1 MVFLMFAR
9 LFAPPPPL
17 PYQALTP
24 QGAPKNSWEL
34 IRLFVWRRFRGRALL
49 QNLTA
54 AGGIGL
60 MSFEPVVLKNIVDGL
75 ANSNGQWSDD
85 IIRWFVIMAGLW
97 LGSALFNRLREVV
110 DAATQPHLRHE
121 IQFYLFSYLI
131 GHSPRFFQDNFA
143 GKIGQKVKTAGQSA
157 VQILQILTNDVI
169 RIVIILSTALY
180 LLAGTHVLFAAVLVG
195 WSALQLGLSALMAG
209 KCLKLSHA
217 YSAESSAS
225 SGRIVDIVANVELVR
240 AFTRR
245 RYELDLLAESLD
257 REAEKSVELRLYY
270 AKMWFVLFNALL
282 LFQLTL
288 IGLAVTQALNGD
300 MTVGDFSMVFSLS
313 MLVGYNVWGLSTQMH
328 GFFEQLGMLSEAIE
342 AISGPHEITDKPGA
356 AALKVAG
363 GAIRFDDVRFS
374 HGDQSSVFDGL
385 SLDIPG
391 GQKVALVGPS
401 GAGKSSAIKLLRRQF
416 EAQGGRILIDGQD
429 VCAVSLDS
437 LNAAVAEVPQSPA
450 LFHRSI
456 YENIAYARE
465 DATREEVERA
475 ARQAHSHDFIIARGR
490 GYDAV
495 VGEQGVRL
503 SGGERQR
510 IAIARAF
517 LKNAP
522 ILVLDEATSALDSQ
536 TEHLIQGAL
545 WELFEGRTVIA
556 IAHRLSTVTH
566 MDRILYMEHGR
577 ILEDGPHAELLA
589 RNGKYAE
596 LWRRQVG
603 GFLPEEGKETT
614 RSAATD

>member
-1 MVFLMFAR
+1 MFNR

-17 PYQALTP
+17 SYRDFTP
-24 QGAPKNSWEL
+24 DGVPKSPWRL
-34 IRLFVWRRFRGRALL
+34 IWLFASRRFWGRAML

-60 MSFEPVVLKNIVDGL
+60 MSFEPVALKNIVDGL
-75 ANSNGQWSDD
+75 AVSQGQWSDA
-85 IIRWFVIMAGLW
+85 IVGWFAVLAGLW

-131 GHSPRFFQDNFA
+131 GHSPRFFQDSFA
-143 GKIGQKVKTAGQSA
+143 GKVGQKVKSAGQSA
-157 VQILQILTNDVI
+157 VQILQILTNDLI
-169 RIVIILSTALY
+169 RIVIILSVALY
-180 LLAGTHVLFAAVLVG
+180 LLAGTHPLFAVVLLG
-195 WSALQLGLSALMAG
+195 WSALQLGLSATMAG
-209 KCLKLSHA
+209 KCLKLSHD
-217 YSAESSAS
+217 YSSESSAS
-225 SGRIVDIVANVELVR
+225 AGKIVDIVTNVELVR

-245 RYELDLLAESLD
+245 RHEFDLLARALD
-257 REAEKSVELRLYY
+257 REAEKSVQLRLYY

-282 LFQLTL
+282 LFQITL
-288 IGLAVTQALNGD
+288 IGVAVHQALQGH

-313 MLVGYNVWGLSTQMH
+313 MLVGYNVWGLSTQLH
-328 GFFEQLGMLSEAIE
+328 GFYEQLGTFSEAIE
-342 AISGPHEITDKPGA
+342 TIAAPHEIADKPGA
-356 AALKVAG
+356 PPLTATRG
-363 GAIRFDDVRFS
+363 DIRFDNVHFA
-374 HGDQSSVFDGL
+374 HGEQAPVFVGL
-385 SLDIPG
+385 SLFIPG

-401 GAGKSSAIKLLRRQF
+401 GAGKSTAIKLLRRQF
-416 EAQGGRILIDGQD
+416 EPQQGRIDIDGQD
-429 VCAVSLDS
+429 VAAVTIDS

-456 YENIAYARE
+456 YDNIAYARE
-465 DATREEVERA
+465 DATREDVEAA
-475 ARQAHSHDFIIARGR
+475 ARKAHCHDFIMTREQ

-510 IAIARAF
+510 VAIARAF

-522 ILVLDEATSALDSQ
+522 VLALDEATSALDSQ
-536 TEHLIQGAL
+536 TEHHIQAAL

-566 MDRILYMEHGR
+566 MDRILYMEGGR
-577 ILEDGPHAELLA
+577 ILEDGSHAQLLA
-589 RNGKYAE
+589 LNGKYAQ

-603 GFLPEEGKETT
+603 GFLPEDGKKSET
-614 RSAATD
+614 ATEEED